1 MTGRHAFDVEPWE
14 PPLDREDVTSII
26 RGVFYAN
33 VKLDRLVQD
42 VAVIRDLLEGDGEEE
57 EEDWLQP

>member
-1 MTGRHAFDVEPWE
+1 MEPWE
-14 PPLDREDVTSII
+14 APLDREDVTSII

-33 VKLDRLVQD
+33 VKLDRLLQD
-42 VAVIRDLLEGDGEEE
+42 VAVIRDLLEDDGEEE

>member
-1 MTGRHAFDVEPWE
+1 VEPWE